1 MGAACVR
8 ALLAR
13 ACWPPSANKHRSMSA
28 MERNALGPLLADD
41 CLWGLAPQSSPW
53 PKSAVYPSAAFGE
66 DGESRL
72 PATSGHSRAT
82 S

>member
-1 MGAACVR
+1 
-8 ALLAR
+8 
-13 ACWPPSANKHRSMSA
+13 

-72 PATSGHSRAT
+72 PATSGTPEPLLKFKLNRKSAH
-82 S
+82 